1 MPATPTSEADSVV
14 SLPIDSITA
23 LKAGRLL
30 LLAALSIA
38 AAAALW
44 YGFAQ
49 GTSPQATMPDGS
61 SLLWLVIALLLAS
74 ATAALIA
81 PLAGGRQARWA
92 KLIRLTNA
100 IPLVW
105 HLLAAACVASF
116 VIAQVANSQPAPDNY
131 WPLFALW
138 LVVVASIV
146 AWAATGVNRANLR
159 FANVERWVRSH
170 RWELA
175 TVVALT
181 VAAVT
186 LRIVNLSSLP
196 GPYEQDEAALAH
208 QSLHA
213 LEGETPNMFMSGL
226 QGHATMQHYSLAAVF
241 KVLGVTIF
249 SSRLLSA
256 LTGAL
261 TVPLLYVLLRQMFGK
276 TVAFLGAAYLVA
288 YHFHVHYSRVGL
300 ENIGDPFIL
309 VAVLYFAWRATRSG
323 KTVDFV
329 LTGLIMGLG
338 LYLSPAARVVP
349 VIVAALFGYT
359 VLRRPRFLRQAAPG
373 MGLLALAYGAAALPV
388 AVFWITHQS
397 EFMDR
402 INIVGIF
409 QSHWIDQQEAA
420 TGKSALQILWDQSVH
435 SFGAFG
441 RFADRSQ
448 HYLAP
453 IPYVDHLSLVPFL
466 LGIGYAIYKVL
477 EERYFLLLAI
487 FGAVVVTG
495 GVLTIEA
502 PTSQRL
508 VGTTV
513 VVAAFV
519 AIGLKVIADAA
530 SRWRPNASYAVAS
543 VGICALVASNVH
555 FYFWDYRTGGYY
567 TDYNTYVAKQVVDY
581 AKTLPKDTR
590 LFWYGD
596 PKMFLSGS
604 GHPSMTFPLRDY
616 PRFDVMQDGKV
627 ISPGSVEGDAPTAF
641 MLMTHRQSELQPLI
655 DSCPGG
661 ELKTFVLLAGRRGI
675 NGVQR
680 TNEVSFF
687 AYKVL
692 TPNHCLPLTAQ
703 Q

>member
-1 MPATPTSEADSVV
+1 
-14 SLPIDSITA
+14 
-23 LKAGRLL
+23 
-30 LLAALSIA
+30 
-38 AAAALW
+38 LW

-49 GTSPQATMPDGS
+49 GSNPRATMPDGS
-61 SLLWLVIALLLAS
+61 SLLWLVVALLLAS
-74 ATAALIA
+74 ATAVLIG
-81 PLAGGRQARWA
+81 PLAAGKEGWWA
-92 KLIRLTNA
+92 KLVRLTNA
-100 IPLVW
+100 LPVVW
-105 HLLAAACVASF
+105 HLLTTASVASF
-116 VIAQVANSQPAPDNY
+116 VIAQVANTRPMPGNY

-146 AWAATGVNRANLR
+146 AWAATGVRWSALRLASLKARLLAN
-159 FANVERWVRSH
+159 

-175 TVVALT
+175 AVVALT

-208 QSLHA
+208 QSLYA
-213 LEGETPNMFMSGL
+213 LEGKTPNMFMSGL

-241 KVLGVTIF
+241 KVFGVTIF

-261 TVPLLYVLLRQMFGK
+261 TIPLLYVLLRQMFGK

-309 VAVLYFAWRATRSG
+309 VAVLYFAWRASRSG

-329 LTGLIMGLG
+329 LTGLVMGLG

-453 IPYVDHLSLVPFL
+453 IPFVDHLSLVPFL
-466 LGIGYAIYKVL
+466 LGIGYSIYKVL

-487 FGAVVVTG
+487 FGAIVVTG
-495 GVLTIEA
+495 SVLTIEA

-519 AIGLKVIADAA
+519 AIGLKLIADAA
-530 SRWRPNASYAVAS
+530 SRWRPNASYAVAG

-581 AKTLPKDTR
+581 AKTLPEDTR
-590 LFWYGD
+590 LYWYGD
-596 PKMFLSGS
+596 PLMYLSGS

-616 PRFDVMQDGKV
+616 ARFDVMKDGGV
-627 ISPGSVEGDAPTAF
+627 VPNAGVEGDSPAAF
-641 MLMTHRQSELQPLI
+641 MLMRHRQAELQPLI

-661 ELKTFVLLAGRRGI
+661 ETKTFILKAGRRGI
-675 NGVQR
+675 NGIQK

-687 AYKVL
+687 AYEVL
-692 TPNHCLPLTAQ
+692 TPNHCLPLAVQPQ